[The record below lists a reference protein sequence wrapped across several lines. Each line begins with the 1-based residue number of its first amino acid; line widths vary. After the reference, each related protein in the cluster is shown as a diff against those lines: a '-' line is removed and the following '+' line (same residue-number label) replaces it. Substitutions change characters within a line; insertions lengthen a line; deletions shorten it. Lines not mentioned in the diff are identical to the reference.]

1 MSAPLSCDPAYI
13 GLRFRTVREQRGL
26 TQPELAACA
35 GVSPPTVRAV
45 ERGARLPNLYTA
57 VQLCNALGVSLTEIL
72 RRETGKDVT
81 L

>member
-13 GLRFRTVREQRGL
+13 GPRFRMAREQRGL
-26 TQPELAACA
+26 TQLELAVCA
-35 GVSPPTVRAV
+35 GVSLPTVRAV
-45 ERGARLPNLYTA
+45 ESGARLPNLYTA
-57 VQLCNALGVSLTEIL
+57 VQLCNTLGVSLTEIL